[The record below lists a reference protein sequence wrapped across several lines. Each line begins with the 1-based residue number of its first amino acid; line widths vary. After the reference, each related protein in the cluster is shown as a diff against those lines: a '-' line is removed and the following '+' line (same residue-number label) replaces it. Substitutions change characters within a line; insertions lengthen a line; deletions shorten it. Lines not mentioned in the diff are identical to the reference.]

1 MAMVALSSP
10 SLAGYAVCEICH
22 HYMSLKK
29 DDTLRIHHG
38 AVNNHCA
45 SSGSLLPRQSVVD
58 LSCPL

>member
-1 MAMVALSSP
+1 MVALSSP
-10 SLAGYAVCEICH
+10 SLAGCAVCEICH

-29 DDTLRIHHG
+29 DGTLRIHG